1 MTRNIYSATCKF
13 HLQIKIFLLIG
24 ILLGCSVATWAE
36 TPEVFLY
43 YDENYGFNPDG
54 WGNWKSTK
62 KIEDAVVAEL
72 DAAKIASVV
81 GNADEFLAYMEDN
94 PEGVIVSPIVVPEIV
109 YTIGMKD
116 DSPMEN
122 FLFGGGVLIYSGDTP
137 FYAVGKKDA
146 PGQKVVPGN
155 QGVKDVLN
163 FTAQYITTTAAAVK
177 PTPEGKELI
186 PSLEPFNPNRP
197 GLINV
202 LEDEKCD
209 PIEIYAE
216 AGNSADPILFAA
228 PDMKGYFVHFHMET
242 LGNKPDDY
250 LAQVGLEIGELITN
264 RFGELL
270 DVEPQGKLT
279 TTWGN
284 LKSIK

>member
-1 MTRNIYSATCKF
+1 MRYNICGIASKPR
-13 HLQIKIFLLIG
+13 LQFKIFLLIG
-24 ILLGCSVATWAE
+24 MLLGCSVATWAAA
-36 TPEVFLY
+36 PEVFLY

-54 WGNWKSTK
+54 WGDWKSTK
-62 KIEDAVVAEL
+62 KIEDAV
-72 DAAKIASVV
+72 
-81 GNADEFLAYMEDN
+81 M
-94 PEGVIVSPIVVPEIV
+94 
-109 YTIGMKD
+109 
-116 DSPMEN
+116 MEN

-146 PGQKVVPGN
+146 PGQKIVPGN
-155 QGVKDVLN
+155 QGVMDVLN

-177 PTPEGKELI
+177 PTDEGKKMI

-202 LEDEKCD
+202 LEAEKCD
-209 PIEIYAE
+209 PIEVYAE

-250 LAQVGLEIGELITN
+250 LAQVGLEIGELLVN

>member
-1 MTRNIYSATCKF
+1 MLYNICGIACKLR
-13 HLQIKIFLLIG
+13 LQFKIFLLIG
-24 ILLGCSVATWAE
+24 ILLVSSVGTWAAS
-36 TPEVFLY
+36 PEVFLY
-43 YDENYGFNPDG
+43 YDENYGFNADG
-54 WGNWKSTK
+54 WGDWKSTQ
-62 KIEDAVVAEL
+62 KIEDAVIAEL

-81 GNADEFLAYMEDN
+81 GNADEFLAYMEEN

-146 PGQKVVPGN
+146 PGQKIVPGN
-155 QGVKDVLN
+155 QGVMDVLN
-163 FTAQYITTTAAAVK
+163 FSAQYITTAGAAVE
-177 PTPEGKELI
+177 PTDEGKELI
-186 PSLEPFNPNRP
+186 PSLEPFNPTRP
-197 GLINV
+197 AQLNV
-202 LEDEKCD
+202 LEAENCD
-209 PIEIYAE
+209 PIEVYAE
-216 AGNSADPILFAA
+216 GNDLADPVLFAA
-228 PDMKGYFVHFHMET
+228 PDMKGYFVHFHMEA
-242 LGNKPDDY
+242 LGNKPEDY

-284 LKSIK
+284 IKSIK

>member
-1 MTRNIYSATCKF
+1 MKTTV
-13 HLQIKIFLLIG
+13 L
-24 ILLGCSVATWAE
+24 T
-36 TPEVFLY
+36 
-43 YDENYGFNPDG
+43 PDG
-54 WGNWKSTK
+54 WGDWKSTK
-62 KIEDAVVAEL
+62 KIEDAVIAEL

-146 PGQKVVPGN
+146 PGQKIVPGN
-155 QGVKDVLN
+155 QGVMDVLN

-177 PTPEGKELI
+177 PTDEGKKLI

-202 LEDEKCD
+202 LEAEKCD
-209 PIEIYAE
+209 PIEVYAE
-216 AGNSADPILFAA
+216 AGNSADPSPLCRTRHERLISSISTWKHSAINL
-228 PDMKGYFVHFHMET
+228 T
-242 LGNKPDDY
+242 DY

-279 TTWGN
+279 TMWGN
-284 LKSIK
+284 IKSLK

>member
-1 MTRNIYSATCKF
+1 M
-13 HLQIKIFLLIG
+13 LLWCAVG
-24 ILLGCSVATWAE
+24 TWAAA
-36 TPEVFLY
+36 PEVFLY

-54 WGNWKSTK
+54 WGDWKSTK
-62 KIEDAVVAEL
+62 KIEDAVIAEL
-72 DAAKIASVV
+72 DEAKVASVV
-81 GNADEFLAYMEDN
+81 GNADEFLAYMEEN

-177 PTPEGKELI
+177 PTDEGKKLI

-197 GLINV
+197 GQLNV
-202 LEDEKCD
+202 LEAEKCD
-209 PIEIYAE
+209 PIEVYAE

-250 LAQVGLEIGELITN
+250 LAQVGLEIGELLVN

-270 DVEPQGKLT
+270 AVEPQGKLT

>member
-1 MTRNIYSATCKF
+1 MKYNICGIASKLR
-13 HLQIKIFLLIG
+13 LQFKIFLLIG
-24 ILLGCSVATWAE
+24 ILLGVSVAAWAE
-36 TPEVFLY
+36 APEVFLY

-54 WGNWKSTK
+54 WGDWKSTK
-62 KIEDAVVAEL
+62 KIEDAVIAEL

-177 PTPEGKELI
+177 PTDEGKKND
-186 PSLEPFNPNRP
+186 SEP
-197 GLINV
+197 G
-202 LEDEKCD
+202 
-209 PIEIYAE
+209 
-216 AGNSADPILFAA
+216 
-228 PDMKGYFVHFHMET
+228 T
-242 LGNKPDDY
+242 L
-250 LAQVGLEIGELITN
+250 
-264 RFGELL
+264 
-270 DVEPQGKLT
+270 
-279 TTWGN
+279 
-284 LKSIK
+284 

>member
-1 MTRNIYSATCKF
+1 MRRSIYNSLCKLS
-13 HLQIKIFLLIG
+13 LQLKIFLLIG
-24 ILLGCSVATWAE
+24 VLLGTSTATWAA
-36 TPEVFLY
+36 PEVFLY

-54 WGNWKSTK
+54 WGDWKSTK
-62 KIEDAVVAEL
+62 KIEDAAVAEL
-72 DAAKIASVV
+72 DEAKIASVV
-81 GNADEFLAYMEDN
+81 GDADAFLAYMEEN

-116 DSPMEN
+116 DSPIEN
-122 FLFGGGVLIYSGDTP
+122 FLYGGGVLIYSGDTP
-137 FYAVGKKDA
+137 FYAVGKKGA
-146 PGQKVVPGN
+146 PGQKIVPGN

-177 PTPEGKELI
+177 PTDEGKKLI
-186 PSLEPFNPNRP
+186 PSLKPFNPNRP
-197 GLINV
+197 GLLSV
-202 LEDEKCD
+202 LEAEKCD
-209 PIEIYAE
+209 TVEVYAE

-242 LGNKPDDY
+242 LANKPDDY

-270 DVEPQGKLT
+270 DVEPQGKLA

-284 LKSIK
+284 LKSLK

>member
-1 MTRNIYSATCKF
+1 MTYNICGIARKLR
-13 HLQIKIFLLIG
+13 LQFKVFLLIG
-24 ILLGCSVATWAE
+24 MLLGCAVATWAE
-36 TPEVFLY
+36 APEVFLY

-54 WGNWKSTK
+54 WGDWKSTK
-62 KIEDAVVAEL
+62 KIEDAVIAEL

-81 GNADEFLAYMEDN
+81 GNADEFLAYMEEN

-177 PTPEGKELI
+177 PTPEGKKLI

-197 GLINV
+197 GQINV
-202 LEDEKCD
+202 LEAEKCD
-209 PIEIYAE
+209 PIEVYAE

-279 TTWGN
+279 TMWGN
-284 LKSIK
+284 IKSIK

>member
-1 MTRNIYSATCKF
+1 MKRSIYSSLCKLS
-13 HLQIKIFLLIG
+13 LQFKIFLLIG
-24 ILLGCSVATWAE
+24 IFLGASTATWAA
-36 TPEVFLY
+36 PEVFLY

-54 WGNWKSTK
+54 WGDWKSTK
-62 KIEDAVVAEL
+62 KIEDAVIAEL
-72 DAAKIASVV
+72 DEAKIASVV
-81 GNADEFLAYMEDN
+81 GDADAFLAYMEEN

-116 DSPMEN
+116 DSPIEN

-137 FYAVGKKDA
+137 FYAVGKKGA
-146 PGQKVVPGN
+146 PGQKIVPGN

-177 PTPEGKELI
+177 PTDEGKKMI

-197 GLINV
+197 GLISV
-202 LEDEKCD
+202 LEAEKCD
-209 PIEIYAE
+209 PIEVYAE

-228 PDMKGYFVHFHMET
+228 PDMEGYFVHFHMET
-242 LGNKPDDY
+242 LANKPDDY

-270 DVEPQGKLT
+270 DVEPQGKLAT
-279 TTWGN
+279 MWGN
-284 LKSIK
+284 LKSLK